1 MVSRFYQMTYLK
13 DINLLIGRII
23 IGIYF
28 LIFGA
33 IPKIFR
39 YEYMHNYMS
48 EHDVPYTHIAL
59 ILTII
64 IQCICSIGIIIG
76 WHSKISAFVLALL
89 TLMINYYMHNFW
101 DMAAGIDQQHEMQ
114 NFIKNVGIFAGL
126 LILSATQP
134 GKYSL
139 KSY

>member
-1 MVSRFYQMTYLK
+1 MNSLK

-39 YEYMHNYMS
+39 YDFMYNYMS
-48 EHDVPYTHIAL
+48 DHDVPFVHITL

-64 IQCICSIGIIIG
+64 IQFICSIGIIIG
-76 WHSKISAFVLALL
+76 WHSKISALVLALL
-89 TLMINYYMHNFW
+89 TLIINYYMHNFW
-101 DMAAGIDQQHEMQ
+101 DMAAGLEQQHEMQ
-114 NFIKNVGIFAGL
+114 NFIKNIGIFAGL

-134 GKYSL
+134 GKFSL